1 MVARAGLALALLSA
15 IARAEEPPA
24 PRLEDVLAEAG
35 RYVARLQEQL
45 AALVADE
52 TYAQYLFNRDGSPRH
67 RSLLASDVAWV
78 PTGDAMIWAFFRDVR
93 DVDGAPVRDREARL
107 ERLFPSEAT
116 PAGMERARQ
125 ILEESS
131 RYNVGRRRTINSPTV
146 ALSFLHSR
154 NQPRFG
160 FRTVGREKREGVGT
174 CKLRFAEREQP
185 TLTRTPG
192 GEDVPA
198 RGLLWIEIGRGA
210 LVASRLEMSPPGL
223 GPVSIE
229 TVYGPD
235 DRMGFWL
242 PREMRE
248 AYGNRSPSAGE
259 ERVEAVARYSAWR
272 RAQVEV
278 QFVVPER

>member
-1 MVARAGLALALLSA
+1 MV
-15 IARAEEPPA
+15 
-24 PRLEDVLAEAG
+24 
-35 RYVARLQEQL
+35 
-45 AALVADE
+45 
-52 TYAQYLFNRDGSPRH
+52 
-67 RSLLASDVAWV
+67 
-78 PTGDAMIWAFFRDVR
+78 WAFFRDVR
-93 DVDGAPVRDREARL
+93 DVDGAPVRDRDARL
-107 ERLFPSEAT
+107 ERLFPAGST
-116 PAGMERARQ
+116 PAGREHAQQ

-146 ALSFLHSR
+146 ALSFLHPR
-154 NQPRFG
+154 NQARFG
-160 FRTVGREKREGVGT
+160 FRVVGRDKKEGAET
-174 CKLRFAEREQP
+174 WKLRFAEREHP
-185 TLTRTPG
+185 TLARTPA
-192 GEDVPA
+192 GEDVPG
-198 RGLLWIEIGRGA
+198 RGVVWIDVGRGA

-248 AYGNRSPSAGE
+248 AYGNRSRSAGE

-278 QFVVPER
+278 QFIVPER